1 MIRFLR
7 KSFRTRLLL
16 GFLAAALLPL
26 ILSSLVIN
34 SVFLNRQE
42 MREQAE
48 ADEQLAGVI
57 REISRMEDSIVS
69 AGERLSAEPR
79 ILAALKRDP
88 LEGGDETAVYG
99 ALYEATQDL
108 RRVGLNA
115 RRHPF
120 GATRRPPGHEG
131 GQRCQVDGLACRQ
144 AVHHHADARAVRL
157 PEDRVPDACPK
168 ARTHGAHSPLSSTR
182 PPSAR

>member
-69 AGERLSAEPR
+69 AGERLSPEPR
-79 ILAALKRDP
+79 VLPGLNRDS
-88 LEGGDETAVYG
+88 LEGGDEARG
-99 ALYEATQDL
+99 A
-108 RRVGLNA
+108 G
-115 RRHPF
+115 
-120 GATRRPPGHEG
+120 PP
-131 GQRCQVDGLACRQ
+131 L
-144 AVHHHADARAVRL
+144 
-157 PEDRVPDACPK
+157 
-168 ARTHGAHSPLSSTR
+168 
-182 PPSAR
+182 